1 MKAALIAFLLA
12 ICFCNTVFCQV
23 SVLGHAPG
31 PPPQRHMTPEEFN
44 IKVIKY
50 LLTFTSPLQNGN
62 VQVHRMGD
70 RAAGYILKI
79 LESRPPLN
87 AAEQQTALD
96 IVQKAY
102 EKPAVILNGADRRS
116 TAATSNLLQVISD
129 STQDFNVKLR
139 IADIKQSVLA
149 TAAASP

>member
-1 MKAALIAFLLA
+1 
-12 ICFCNTVFCQV
+12 
-23 SVLGHAPG
+23 
-31 PPPQRHMTPEEFN
+31 MTPEQFN
-44 IKVIKY
+44 LKVIEY

-102 EKPAVILNGADRRS
+102 EKPAVIINAADRRS
-116 TAATSNLLQVISD
+116 TAATANLLQVISD
-129 STQDFNVKLR
+129 STQDFSVKLR

-149 TAAASP
+149 TASATP

>member
-1 MKAALIAFLLA
+1 MKTMLIVFLVA
-12 ICFCNTVFCQV
+12 TCFCNTVFCQV
-23 SVLGHAPG
+23 SVPGHAPV
-31 PPPQRHMTPEEFN
+31 PSPQRHMTPEEFN
-44 IKVIKY
+44 IKVITY

-102 EKPAVILNGADRRS
+102 EKPAAIINRADRRS
-116 TAATSNLLQVISD
+116 TTATSNLLQVISD

-139 IADIKQSVLA
+139 IADLKQSVLA
-149 TAAASP
+149 ITAATP

>member
-1 MKAALIAFLLA
+1 MKTILSVLLLA
-12 ICFCNTVFCQV
+12 TCFCSTVFCQV
-23 SVLGHAPG
+23 AVLGRPPG

-44 IKVIKY
+44 MKVIRY

-70 RAAGYILKI
+70 RAAGYILTI

-102 EKPAVILNGADRRS
+102 EKPAVITNVADRRS
-116 TAATSNLLQVISD
+116 TAATSNLLQLISD
-129 STQDFNVKLR
+129 STQDFNIRLR

-149 TAAASP
+149 A

>member
-1 MKAALIAFLLA
+1 MPRIEGGKRMKTTLIIFLGA
-12 ICFCNTVFCQV
+12 TCFCSMVFCQV
-23 SVLGHAPG
+23 PMGRPPG
-31 PPPQRHMTPEEFN
+31 APPQRHMTPEQFN
-44 IKVIKY
+44 LKVIEY
-50 LLTFTSPLQNGN
+50 LLTFASPLQNGN

-102 EKPAVILNGADRRS
+102 EKPAVIINTADRRS
-116 TAATSNLLQVISD
+116 T
-129 STQDFNVKLR
+129 
-139 IADIKQSVLA
+139 
-149 TAAASP
+149 TA